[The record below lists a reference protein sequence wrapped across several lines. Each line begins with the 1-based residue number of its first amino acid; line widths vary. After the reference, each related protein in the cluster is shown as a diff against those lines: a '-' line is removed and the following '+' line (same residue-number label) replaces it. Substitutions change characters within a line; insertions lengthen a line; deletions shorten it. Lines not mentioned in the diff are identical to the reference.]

1 MKLLERTEN
10 KINID
15 KNGGNVPRLEI
26 NKVVLYEFTVIM
38 STMIIDKIQVFCI
51 YLFQINYLLI
61 YYKFLQKI
69 ISF

>member
-1 MKLLERTEN
+1 MKLLERTES

-15 KNGGNVPRLEI
+15 KNGDNVPRLEI
-26 NKVVLYEFTVIM
+26 NKVVLFEFTVIM

-61 YYKFLQKI
+61 Y
-69 ISF
+69 